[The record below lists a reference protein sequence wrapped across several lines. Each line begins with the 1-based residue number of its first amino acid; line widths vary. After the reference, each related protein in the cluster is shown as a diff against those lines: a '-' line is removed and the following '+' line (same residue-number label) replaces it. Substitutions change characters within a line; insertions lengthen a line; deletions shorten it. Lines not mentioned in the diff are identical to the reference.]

1 LHSWV
6 TLGTCTNG
14 FLICQDSGK
23 RLSLVLDLS
32 TFFNAASLFLV
43 LTDAAAATL
52 YILVLFSLMAV
63 VLADAGATAGFAVV
77 PLDLVLA

>member
-1 LHSWV
+1 MGHDWNLHI
-6 TLGTCTNG
+6 G
-14 FLICQDSGK
+14 FWICQDSGK
-23 RLSLVLDLS
+23 RLSLVLDLL
-32 TFFNAASLFLV
+32 TFFNPASLFLV

-52 YILVLFSLMAV
+52 YILALFSLVAV